1 MKLPK
6 NTRAVITGAGSG
18 LGRAIA
24 LEVAG
29 RGGSILVADIHEG
42 RVEETASLI
51 RSLGSRA
58 ETIVADVTKLEDVEA
73 MAEAMDRAF
82 GGVDLVVNNAG
93 VAVAGP
99 VGEVPLEDWRWILEI
114 NLMGVVHGCH
124 VFAPRL
130 KAQKSGFILNVA
142 SNAGIASLPEM
153 GPYNVSK
160 AGVVALSETLYSE
173 LGQHGIGVSAL
184 CPTFF
189 KTNLLETMRAP
200 DPSQHEKASRFFER
214 SKITAEEVAKIA
226 LDGLEAGDPIIIPQ
240 ADGRV
245 VHALKRLSPK
255 LYFGLLT
262 RGLKSSVGQKILG

>member
-18 LGRAIA
+18 LGRALA
-24 LEVAG
+24 LELAS
-29 RGGSILVADIHEG
+29 RGASILIADINEKG
-42 RVEETASLI
+42 GEETASMV
-51 RSLGSRA
+51 RSRGARA
-58 ETIVADVTKLEDVEA
+58 LTMRADVTQLKDVEE
-73 MAEAMDRAF
+73 MARRMDEEL

-93 VAVAGP
+93 VAVAGL
-99 VGEVPLEDWRWILEI
+99 VGEVPLEDWRWILDI

-130 KAQKSGFILNVA
+130 REQKSGFILNVA
-142 SNAGIASLPEM
+142 SSAGIASLPEM

-160 AGVVALSETLYSE
+160 AGVVALSETLYTE
-173 LGQHGIGVSAL
+173 LGQYGIGVSAL

-189 KTNLLETMRAP
+189 KTNLLATMRAP
-200 DPSQHEKASRFFER
+200 DAAQHEKAKNFFDR

-226 LDGLEAGDPIIIPQ
+226 LEGLEAGDPIIIPQ
-240 ADGRV
+240 LDGRV

-255 LYFGLLT
+255 FYFGLIKN
-262 RGLKSSVGQKILG
+262 GLKSPIGQRILG

>member
-200 DPSQHEKASRFFER
+200 DASQHEKASRFFER

-262 RGLKSSVGQKILG
+262 RWLKSAVGHKILG

>member
-200 DPSQHEKASRFFER
+200 DASQHEKASRFFER

-262 RGLKSSVGQKILG
+262 RGLKSSVGQKLLG

>member
-42 RVEETASLI
+42 RAEETASLI

-200 DPSQHEKASRFFER
+200 DASQHEKASRFFER

>member
-1 MKLPK
+1 MKIPK
-6 NTRAVITGAGSG
+6 NARAVITGAGSG

-24 LEVAG
+24 LELAS
-29 RGGSILVADIHEG
+29 RGASILIADIDEG
-42 RVEETASLI
+42 RAAETASLV
-51 RSLGSRA
+51 RSMGSRA
-58 ETIVADVTKLEDVEA
+58 ETIRADVTKLEDVEA
-73 MAEAMDRAF
+73 MGEAMDRAF

-93 VAVAGP
+93 VAVAGL
-99 VGEVPLEDWRWILEI
+99 VGEVPLDDWRWILEI

-130 KAQKSGFILNVA
+130 RAQKSGFILNVA
-142 SNAGIASLPEM
+142 SCAGIASLPEM

-160 AGVVALSETLYSE
+160 AGVVALSETLYAE
-173 LGQHGIGVSAL
+173 LGQDGIGVSAL

-200 DPSQHEKASRFFER
+200 DRAQHEKASSFFER

-226 LDGLEAGDPIIIPQ
+226 LAGLEAGDPIIIPQ
-240 ADGRV
+240 VDGRV

-255 LYFGLLT
+255 LYLSILKNGM
-262 RGLKSSVGQKILG
+262 KSSIGQKILG